1 MIRSLA
7 ILTAAAA
14 LAAADPALVVEQP
27 WSRATAPTAKVGAGF
42 MTLVNP
48 GGAPVRVVAATA
60 PVSAT
65 VELHTVALT
74 DGVMRMRQVDTIEVP
89 AGGRTELKPGSFHL
103 MFIGLH
109 RPLAAGD
116 TIPLVLTLADGAT
129 LAVPVPVQAA
139 GSTAPAPR

>member
-1 MIRSLA
+1 
-7 ILTAAAA
+7 
-14 LAAADPALVVEQP
+14 
-27 WSRATAPTAKVGAGF
+27 
-42 MTLVNP
+42 
-48 GGAPVRVVAATA
+48 
-60 PVSAT
+60 
-65 VELHTVALT
+65 
-74 DGVMRMRQVDTIEVP
+74 MRMRQVDTIEVP